1 MDTPTQ
7 NSVLDE
13 PRDCAVTDPFPYSH
27 PAWPIAQVLIARHAI
42 ANGARVRLE
51 ALGSVC
57 SHCGGVPGH
66 HGECLTF
73 IRDRE
78 LWPIVVCEAC
88 REWLRHDFSRAQE
101 LERAILARFAG
112 TMDVANNGRAH

>member
-27 PAWPIAQVLIARHAI
+27 AAWPIAQVLIARHAI

-57 SHCGGVPGH
+57 SHCGGAR
-66 HGECLTF
+66 GEHAECMSF
-73 IRDRE
+73 ISGRE
-78 LWPIVVCEAC
+78 LWPVVVCDQC
-88 REWLRHDFSRAQE
+88 REWLRHDFSRARD
-101 LERAILARFAG
+101 LERNILARFAG
-112 TMDVANNGRAH
+112 AMGAASNGRVN